1 MQKLRERHEI
11 PERYKW
17 DPTSVYPSRD
27 AWEAD
32 IQHVEGKLPELGRF
46 QGRLKDPQTLLEWF
60 EAAEDV
66 GRRVGKVLVYATL
79 HYTVNTQD
87 QAAAAMNDRARG
99 LMARAMAAGAFAEPE
114 ILSIGLDTLKRWMQE
129 EPRLAV
135 YEHYFDRL
143 YRRQAHV
150 RSPEVEELL
159 SQVMDP
165 FRTAASVHG
174 ILSDADLRF
183 KPACNSKGE
192 EFEIAQGTLGKLLTD
207 PDRELR
213 RTAWENYADAYLQ
226 FKNTAAA
233 CLSAGVKQHV
243 FLAKARRYASALEAA
258 LYPNHIPVEVFHNLI
273 EVYRKS
279 LPIWH
284 RYWRLR
290 KRALG
295 YDKLY
300 PYDARAPLTDKQ
312 PRVPYEQAVEWI
324 CEGLAPLGEE
334 YVQTLRKGV
343 WEERWVDVYPNK
355 GKRMGAFSSG
365 SPGTHPF
372 ILMSYNDDLFSLS
385 TLAHE
390 LGHSLHSYFT
400 WKTQPFVY
408 SRYSIFVAEVASNFN
423 QALVRGYLLRTQ
435 KDREFQIAV
444 LEEAMA
450 NFHRYFFIMPALARF
465 EHEIHERVW
474 RGEPLTAQGL
484 IELMAQLFE
493 EGFGGEVELD
503 EERVGITWAQFPT
516 HLYANFYVY
525 QYATGISGA
534 HALAE
539 RVLSGEP
546 GAAERYLEFL
556 KAGGSLYPLD
566 ALKRAGVD
574 LTSREPVEQA
584 FGVLE
589 RYVARLEE
597 LTA

>member
-1 MQKLRERHEI
+1 
-11 PERYKW
+11 
-17 DPTSVYPSRD
+17 V
-27 AWEAD
+27 
-32 IQHVEGKLPELGRF
+32 
-46 QGRLKDPQTLLEWF
+46 LLEWF

-66 GRRVGKVLVYATL
+66 GKRVGKVLVYATL
-79 HYTVNTQD
+79 HYAVDTRD
-87 QAAAAMNDRARG
+87 QEAAAMNDRARS
-99 LMARAMAAGAFAEPE
+99 LLASTMAAGAFAEPE
-114 ILSIGLDTLKRWMQE
+114 ILTIGLERLQRWMDQE
-129 EPRLAV
+129 PKLAV
-135 YEHYFDRL
+135 YRHYFDKI
-143 YRRQAHV
+143 YRRKEHI

-159 SQVMDP
+159 SQLMDP

-174 ILSDADLRF
+174 VLSDADLKFR
-183 KPACNSKGE
+183 PARNSQGE
-192 EFEIAQGTLGKLLTD
+192 EFEVAQGTIGKLLTD

-213 RTAWENYADAYLQ
+213 KTAWENYCDAYLQ
-226 FKNTAAA
+226 FKNTAAHCIA
-233 CLSAGVKQHV
+233 AGVKQNV
-243 FLAKARRYASALEAA
+243 FLAKARNYRSALEAA
-258 LYPNHIPVEVFHNLI
+258 LYPNNIPVEVFHNLI
-273 EVYRKS
+273 EVYKKS
-279 LPIWH
+279 LNIWH

-300 PYDARAPLTDKQ
+300 VYDARAPLSPKQ
-312 PRVPYEQAVEWI
+312 PEVPYEQAVEWLS
-324 CEGLAPLGEE
+324 EGLAPLGFE
-334 YVQTLRKGV
+334 YVETMRRGLT
-343 WEERWVDVYPNK
+343 EERWVDVYPNK

-372 ILMSYNDDLFSLS
+372 IMMSYNDDLFSLS

-400 WKTQPFVY
+400 WKTQPFIY

-423 QALVRGYLLRTQ
+423 QALVRDYLLKTHQ
-435 KDREFQIAV
+435 DDPEFQIAV
-444 LEEAMA
+444 IEEAMA

-465 EHEIHERVW
+465 EYEIHERVW

-484 IELMAQLFE
+484 IHLMAELFR
-493 EGFGGEVELD
+493 EGYGGEVELD
-503 EERVGITWAQFPT
+503 GERVGITWAQFPT
-516 HLYANFYVY
+516 HLYANFHVY

-539 RVLSGEP
+539 RVLAGEP
-546 GAAERYLEFL
+546 GASERYIEFL

-574 LTSREPVEQA
+574 LTSSEPVEQG

-597 LTA
+597 LTAQRS

>member
-1 MQKLRERHEI
+1 MQTLRERSEI

-17 DPTSVYPSRD
+17 DPSSVYPSKD
-27 AWEAD
+27 AWEAE
-32 IQHVEGKLPELGRF
+32 IQYVEAKLPELQRF
-46 QGRLKDPQTLLEWF
+46 RGRLSDPQTLLRWF

-66 GRRVGKVLVYATL
+66 GKRVGKVLVYATL
-79 HYTVNTQD
+79 HYTVDTTD
-87 QAAAAMNDRARG
+87 PEAAAMNDRARG
-99 LMARAMAAGAFAEPE
+99 LMAHALAAGAFAEPE
-114 ILSIGLDTLKRWMQE
+114 ILSIGLDTLKEWMQQ
-129 EPRLAV
+129 EPKLAI

-143 YRRQAHV
+143 YRRKDHI

-165 FRTAASVHG
+165 FHTAASVHG
-174 ILSDADLRF
+174 ILSDADLTF
-183 KPACNSKGE
+183 KPARNSRGE
-192 EFEIAQGTLGKLLTD
+192 EFEIAQGTIGKLLTD

-233 CLSAGVKQHV
+233 CISAGVKQNV
-243 FLAKARRYASALEAA
+243 FLAKARRYPSALEAA
-258 LYPNHIPVEVFHNLI
+258 LYPNNIPVEVFHNLI
-273 EVYRKS
+273 DVYRKS

-290 KRALG
+290 RKALG
-295 YDKLY
+295 YEKLY
-300 PYDARAPLTDKQ
+300 PYDTRAPLTEKQ
-312 PRVPYEQAVEWI
+312 PKVPYEQAVEWI
-324 CEGLAPLGEE
+324 CEGLSPLGEE
-334 YVQTLRKGV
+334 YVETLRRGV
-343 WEERWVDVYPNK
+343 LEERWVDVYPNK

-408 SRYSIFVAEVASNFN
+408 ARYSIFVAEVASNFN
-423 QALVRGYLLRTQ
+423 QALVRDYLLRTQ
-435 KDREFQIAV
+435 KDRDFQIAV
-444 LEEAMA
+444 IEEAMA
-450 NFHRYFFIMPALARF
+450 NFHRYFFVMPALARF
-465 EHEIHERVW
+465 EYEIHERVW

-484 IELMAQLFE
+484 IDLMARLFE
-493 EGFGGEVELD
+493 EGYGGEVELD
-503 EERVGITWAQFPT
+503 KERVGITWAQFPT

-539 RVLSGEP
+539 RVLAGEP

-574 LTSREPVEQA
+574 LTSPAPVEQA